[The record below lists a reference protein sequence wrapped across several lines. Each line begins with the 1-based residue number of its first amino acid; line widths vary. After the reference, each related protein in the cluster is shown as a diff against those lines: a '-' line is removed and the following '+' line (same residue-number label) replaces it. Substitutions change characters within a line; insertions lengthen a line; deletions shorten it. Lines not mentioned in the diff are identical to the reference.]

1 MRSKVSLG
9 RDAYHIEC
17 CCTFFK
23 RKGAFLFYFYLLLYK
38 SRSNIKIIMNR
49 VTIKTSVLND
59 FLNIINHSLTTA
71 YFAENIRPT
80 YKKVISIFSLLLK
93 KLFKHNFFIFQNYK
107 ILNLEAQ
114 IFNICIDLYANR

>member
-9 RDAYHIEC
+9 RDAYHSC
-17 CCTFFK
+17 VAHLFQKKRCFFIVYIP
-23 RKGAFLFYFYLLLYK
+23 FLQ
-38 SRSNIKIIMNR
+38 SRYNNIKIITNKL
-49 VTIKTSVLND
+49 TIKTSVLND
-59 FLNIINHSLTTA
+59 FLNIINHFLTTA

-80 YKKVISIFSLLLK
+80 YKKVISIFPLLLK
-93 KLFKHNFFIFQNYK
+93 CLFKHNFFIFQNYK